1 MQFTFG
7 IPDEKTINRLKA
19 ADIVLIGSVTTGS
32 VTTGEGVEAVEA
44 ASCGT
49 RK

>member
-7 IPDEKTINRLKA
+7 ILDEKTINRMKA
-19 ADIVLIGSVTTGS
+19 ADIVLIDSVTT
-32 VTTGEGVEAVEA
+32 VEEVKAVEA

>member
-19 ADIVLIGSVTTGS
+19 ADIVLIGSVTTG
-32 VTTGEGVEAVEA
+32 EGVEAVEA